1 MANRQEVQVRT
12 GALTEGTRH
21 RGDKGVELG
30 HQSLCQGAAPGGPAR
45 GRLVEVIGARR
56 DPNGV
61 KRRKASTSGRLAS
74 SSESPKSVGDVGVV
88 ATGRREVCWILPSEI
103 CRIPHSGSP

>member
-1 MANRQEVQVRT
+1 MTNRQEVQVRT

-30 HQSLCQGAAPGGPAR
+30 HQPLCRGAAPGGPAR

-56 DPNGV
+56 DPKKV
-61 KRRKASTSGRLAS
+61 KRRKASASGRLAP
-74 SSESPKSVGDVGVV
+74 SSESPKSVGDVGVM

-103 CRIPHSGSP
+103 CRVPRER

>member
-1 MANRQEVQVRT
+1 MTNRQEVQVRT

-30 HQSLCQGAAPGGPAR
+30 HQPLCRGAAPGGPAR

-56 DPNGV
+56 DPNRV
-61 KRRKASTSGRLAS
+61 KRRKASASGRLAP
-74 SSESPKSVGDVGVV
+74 SSESPKSVGDVGVR

-103 CRIPHSGSP
+103 CRVPRER